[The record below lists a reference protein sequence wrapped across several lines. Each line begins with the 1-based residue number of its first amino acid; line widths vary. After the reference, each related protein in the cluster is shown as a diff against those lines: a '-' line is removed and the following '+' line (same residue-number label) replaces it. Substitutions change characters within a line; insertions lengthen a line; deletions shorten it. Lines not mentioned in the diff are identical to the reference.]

1 MKRNFSGM
9 TAQQAPSPRIARQ
22 ALVSLPGRL
31 QIAFQKPHCTRL
43 TQAFASTRISNRE
56 MIVEGIDWNRLAR
69 SHRITR
75 LPATLRDRDRPKGNG
90 FSGASVTDVMDQ
102 RSTSAMR
109 ALYQFMK
116 KLMPRLMV
124 RNTAMMSAI
133 ASMA

>member
-43 TQAFASTRISNRE
+43 THAFASTRISNSE

-69 SHRITR
+69 SHRITL
-75 LPATLRDRDRPKGNG
+75 LPATLRHDECDSFDGLTG
-90 FSGASVTDVMDQ
+90 LVQ
-102 RSTSAMR
+102 RR
-109 ALYQFMK
+109 I
-116 KLMPRLMV
+116 
-124 RNTAMMSAI
+124 RNRHNV
-133 ASMA
+133 